1 MTKFGDDLIASMSEA
16 LAHARGENV
25 AGMVV
30 HDVDVKTID
39 PKAIRLRLRL
49 TQERMAEV
57 MGTSV
62 SGYRK
67 WEQAQR
73 TPSGAARTL
82 LQVMA
87 KEPDAVLRALS
98 DEASP
103 EARNRRSA

>member
-16 LAHARGENV
+16 LAHAKGEAV
-25 AGMVV
+25 PGTVV
-30 HDVDVKTID
+30 HEVDTDPID
-39 PKAIRLRLRL
+39 PRAIRKSLRL

-57 MGTSV
+57 MGTSL

-82 LQVMA
+82 LRIMA
-87 KEPDAVLRALS
+87 REPEAVLRALA
-98 DEASP
+98 DKA
-103 EARNRRSA
+103 A